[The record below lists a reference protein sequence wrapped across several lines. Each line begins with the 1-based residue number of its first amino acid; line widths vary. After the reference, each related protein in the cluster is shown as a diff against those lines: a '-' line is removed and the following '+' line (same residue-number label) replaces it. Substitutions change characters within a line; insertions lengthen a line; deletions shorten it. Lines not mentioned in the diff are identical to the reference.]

1 MNMERRSFAACV
13 AQNKIYVVGGL
24 DSNNEVV
31 KSVECYDP
39 QTNKWSIVCETEV
52 ELFNHSLVA
61 V

>member
-1 MNMERRSFAACV
+1 MNIERSSFAACV

-24 DSNNEVV
+24 DSNKEVV

-39 QTNKWSIVCETEV
+39 QTNMWSIVSETEV
-52 ELFNHSLVA
+52 GLYSHSMVA